1 MRKTVVQLLSICVVI
16 LLAGC
21 SSAPLNLEIAKDHVM
36 SYYDS
41 GKYDAELDNVVKH
54 AESEFNSIQPGD
66 STVVIFD
73 VDETILSSYDFEKDL
88 DFGYVMPLWDKYIL
102 EAKEPAIKQ
111 TKSLCDFLV
120 KKGFK
125 IIFLTGRKNNQ
136 YNATYENLI
145 NNGLTKFDTL
155 IVRQPPEYDFTALK
169 YKSLQRTELTNR
181 GYKIVGTV
189 GDQFSDLDGPYHG
202 IQVKIP
208 NYLYIIK

>member
-1 MRKTVVQLLSICVVI
+1 MKKMWGTFLLLTIII
-16 LLAGC
+16 LFTGC
-21 SSAPLNLEIAKDHVM
+21 SSAPLNLEIAKDDVM
-36 SYYDS
+36 NYYDS

-88 DFGYVMPLWDKYIL
+88 DFGYVMPLWNKYIL

-111 TKSLCDFLV
+111 TKSLYDFLV

-125 IIFLTGRKNNQ
+125 IIFLTGRKNDQ

-169 YKSLQRTELTNR
+169 YKSLQRTELANR
-181 GYKIVGTV
+181 GYKIAGTV

-202 IQVKIP
+202 LQVKIP

>member
-54 AESEFNSIQPGD
+54 AESEFNNIQPGD

-88 DFGYVMPLWDKYIL
+88 DFGYVMPLWNKYIL

-111 TKSLCDFLV
+111 TKSLYDFLV

-125 IIFLTGRKNNQ
+125 IIFLTGRKNDQ

-169 YKSLQRTELTNR
+169 YKSLQRTELANR
-181 GYKIVGTV
+181 GYKIAGTV

-202 IQVKIP
+202 IQIKIP
-208 NYLYIIK
+208 NYMYIIK

>member
-1 MRKTVVQLLSICVVI
+1 MKKMWGTFLLLTIII
-16 LLAGC
+16 LFTGC
-21 SSAPLNLEIAKDHVM
+21 SSAPLNLEIAKDDVM
-36 SYYDS
+36 NYYDS

-125 IIFLTGRKNNQ
+125 IIFLTGRKNDQ
-136 YNATYENLI
+136 YNATYKNLF
-145 NNGLTKFDTL
+145 NDGFTKFDTL
-155 IVRQPPEYDFTALK
+155 IVRQPPEFDYTALK

-189 GDQFSDLDGPYHG
+189 GDQYSDLDGPYHG

>member
-1 MRKTVVQLLSICVVI
+1 MWGRFLF
-16 LLAGC
+16 LAIISLFIGC

-73 VDETILSSYDFEKDL
+73 VDETILSSYDFEKGL
-88 DFGYVMPLWDKYIL
+88 DFGYVMPLWNKYIL

-111 TKSLCDFLV
+111 TKSLYDFLV

-125 IIFLTGRKNNQ
+125 IIFLTGRKNDQ

-169 YKSLQRTELTNR
+169 YKSLQRTELANR
-181 GYKIVGTV
+181 GYKIAGTV

-202 IQVKIP
+202 LQVKIP